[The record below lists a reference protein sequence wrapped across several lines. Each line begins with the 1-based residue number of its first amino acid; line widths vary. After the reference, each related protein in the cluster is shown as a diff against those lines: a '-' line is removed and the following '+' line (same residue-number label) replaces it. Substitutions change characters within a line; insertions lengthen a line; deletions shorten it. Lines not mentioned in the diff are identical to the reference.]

1 MSEWFNAKC
10 NRKVRTGFKRPIT
23 GRTPTR
29 IRGPQFKPRTTRST
43 NSCYNFGRSR
53 SRSCTRT
60 QTPLQTFCLKSA
72 AAIKHNFGGDRTHI
86 VSNSHALLFTRTSC
100 GWGFASASSGLQTW
114 GRRPPTFSTT
124 TSPQS
129 VLPVLPTT
137 CRRHRGR
144 CVFGNFHFRFERGRP
159 LRTPTNHY
167 PALQHQYRGLQSS
180 GSHMQESFAQT
191 CPCPYHDHEF
201 EAAWHFVTSLWPLVT
216 TEQK

>member
-43 NSCYNFGRSR
+43 SSCYNFGSR
-53 SRSCTRT
+53 RSCTRT

-72 AAIKHNFGGDRTHI
+72 AFKHKSGGDCTHI
-86 VSNSHALLFTRTSC
+86 VSNSHAFLFTRTR
-100 GWGFASASSGLQTW
+100 GWHWCVFASASPGLQT
-114 GRRPPTFSTT
+114 RRKPPPTFSAT

-137 CRRHRGR
+137 CCHQRR
-144 CVFGNFHFRFERGRP
+144 CVIGNFHFRFERGP
-159 LRTPTNHY
+159 LRAPTNHY
-167 PALQHQYRGLQSS
+167 PALQHPYRGLQSS

-216 TEQK
+216 T